1 MVSSA
6 SHIFR
11 AGFRP
16 SGFSSLHFT
25 LSIWPLCFLTG
36 VIWRVVVCQVVGEAE
51 GKLEGYDTY
60 EQLLSDIQG
69 HGPSL

>member
-1 MVSSA
+1 M
-6 SHIFR
+6 
-11 AGFRP
+11 
-16 SGFSSLHFT
+16 
-25 LSIWPLCFLTG
+25 G
-36 VIWRVVVCQVVGEAE
+36 VIWRVVLCQVVSEAE